1 MEEETPPKEMN
12 KEIFDIEEVTAR
24 TKDIKQNI
32 LKIEIANGYGTGFL
46 CKIYVNDK
54 PIPVLITCYHVI
66 NQEYIKDKDFLFF
79 SFPNNNELI
88 EKTLNLNIKRIIYQN
103 EVLDVTFIEI
113 KEEDGLDIYSFL
125 EMDNSISSN
134 NPNML
139 HEYCYLL
146 HYPDGAESIKL
157 TQGEIEQLIENYNLL
172 TNSWTKLGSS
182 GAPIINYKNNYVLGV
197 HRSSYKVGKE
207 ITGKGTI
214 LNYAAKKFS
223 EEKSEEIL
231 MLYKNLYCTSNTMDM
246 IYIIPKNEN
255 NIKLFSNKF
264 FDMYAIISD
273 LIILKYNG
281 HDYSFKQYFNVNEF
295 ENSDI
300 IKGEARITLKGVE
313 YINNMDYMF
322 SGCNELK
329 KVIAKETDFSNVIS
343 MIATFEK
350 CNNLEEIANTSN
362 WNLENVISLKGL
374 FYMCPKL
381 KDVPGIENWNPIKVR
396 NCEEMFFS
404 CKSIDPSVI
413 AKVENW
419 KNVKKDVK
427 DLCKKGYT
435 SNNLFA
441 YIAFDNFQGTV
452 NYISNK
458 FNFFKKK

>member
-12 KEIFDIEEVTAR
+12 KEIFDIEEVIAR

-32 LKIEIANGYGTGFL
+32 LKIEITNGYGTGFL

-103 EVLDVTFIEI
+103 EELDVTFIEI

-125 EMDNSISSN
+125 EMDNSISAN

-139 HEYCYLL
+139 HEWCYLL
-146 HYPDGAESIKL
+146 RYPDGAEKIQL

-172 TNSWTKLGSS
+172 TNNWTKLGSS

-223 EEKSEEIL
+223 EEKSEEIK

-300 IKGEARITLKGVE
+300 IKGEARITL
-313 YINNMDYMF
+313 
-322 SGCNELK
+322 
-329 KVIAKETDFSNVIS
+329 
-343 MIATFEK
+343 
-350 CNNLEEIANTSN
+350 
-362 WNLENVISLKGL
+362 
-374 FYMCPKL
+374 
-381 KDVPGIENWNPIKVR
+381 
-396 NCEEMFFS
+396 
-404 CKSIDPSVI
+404 
-413 AKVENW
+413 
-419 KNVKKDVK
+419 
-427 DLCKKGYT
+427 
-435 SNNLFA
+435 
-441 YIAFDNFQGTV
+441 
-452 NYISNK
+452 
-458 FNFFKKK
+458 